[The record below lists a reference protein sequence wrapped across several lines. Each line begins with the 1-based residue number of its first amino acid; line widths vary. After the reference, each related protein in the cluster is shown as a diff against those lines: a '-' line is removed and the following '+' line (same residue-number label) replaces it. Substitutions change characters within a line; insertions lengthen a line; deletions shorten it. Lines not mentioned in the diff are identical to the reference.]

1 VTISPIPFHSH
12 LIAKPN
18 GSILFHPIQKTN
30 TPLVR
35 IYKHTLS
42 THLLRR
48 GISRSSAD
56 QQLHQDS
63 AIPPHDVA
71 TYVTP
76 LEHSNAYKD
85 IKISGNQIEEGS
97 TNTVR
102 TDNMMFFLPGIVKRK
117 L

>member
-1 VTISPIPFHSH
+1 MLLEMLLVCIYSGEAY
-12 LIAKPN
+12 LAAA
-18 GSILFHPIQKTN
+18 LTN
-30 TPLVR
+30 NCIRTV
-35 IYKHTLS
+35 
-42 THLLRR
+42 
-48 GISRSSAD
+48 
-56 QQLHQDS
+56 QL
-63 AIPPHDVA
+63 PHDVA

-102 TDNMMFFLPGIVKRK
+102 TDNMMLFLPGIVKRK